1 MDCVTPVERGHRGK
15 RKMTI
20 SHVNFF
26 FNAIEL
32 IILWVVLV
40 DVRAIRNKLA

>member
-1 MDCVTPVERGHRGK
+1 
-15 RKMTI
+15 MTI

-26 FNAIEL
+26 FNVIEL